1 MIQNENENDNS
12 NHNSANNFPVINER
26 KRWLFFGLPFTF
38 TKYSLTSKSL
48 IMKKGFFTTTED
60 DILLFRIMDISI
72 RRSLFQKIVGIGTLN
87 IASSDKS
94 HPTIEIRNIKNV
106 REFKNTLDERVEKE
120 RLRMRFRTGEFMG
133 GEIDDDDLMN

>member
-38 TKYSLTSKSL
+38 TKYSLPSKSL
-48 IMKKGFFTTTED
+48 IMMKVF
-60 DILLFRIMDISI
+60 LLNNQRHIHFISI
-72 RRSLFQKIVGIGTLN
+72 KRSLLQKFVGIGTLN